1 MLTRRPLLT
10 DAALAVLVVIA
21 VSAPIIANTGR
32 TGQPS
37 PLAFAFV
44 GVLAGLMFLRRRYP
58 VLIMLLSTATL
69 IGYYT
74 LELPPIGL
82 AVPLAAPLY
91 SAAEQGRTRAAIGV
105 AAAVMVIST
114 VARLGEGD
122 DPAYV
127 LGLDFGGWIALFAA
141 VIALGDAVRSR
152 RGWRAELAKQARAAE
167 QERERE
173 AAARVEQERLRIA
186 RDLHD
191 LLAHTV
197 AVISLHTDVA
207 RETLREDPDRA
218 ERSLTAARTA
228 CSEVVQ
234 ELRATLGALRAGE
247 SDPDA
252 PVPGLAR
259 LSELT
264 DSATTAGLTVRVHT
278 EGTPSPLPALADATA
293 YRVLQEALSNIR
305 RHAAAR
311 TVEITL
317 TYRPEHLHLSIR
329 DDGQGPSA
337 TTDGGGWGIM
347 GMRERLAL
355 LGGELRTS
363 APSRGGFLV
372 EAQIPVRGR
381 P

>member
-1 MLTRRPLLT
+1 MLSRRPLLT
-10 DAALAVLVVIA
+10 DAALAVLVLLA
-21 VSAPIIANTGR
+21 VGAAITANIGR
-32 TGQPS
+32 PGPPG
-37 PLAFAFV
+37 PLGYAFA
-44 GVLAGLMFLRRRYP
+44 VLFAGLMFLRRRHPVP
-58 VLIMLLSTATL
+58 VLLMSAAAL
-69 IGYYT
+69 IAYYV
-74 LELPPIGL
+74 LGLPPIGL

-91 SAAEQGRTRAAIGV
+91 SAAEQGRTRWAAGV
-105 AAAVMVIST
+105 ATAVLVVST
-114 VARLGEGD
+114 VARLDEGD

-127 LGLDFGGWIALFAA
+127 LGLDFGVSAALFAA
-141 VIALGDAVRSR
+141 VIAFGDAVRSR

-167 QERERE
+167 LDRERE

-247 SDPDA
+247 SDP
-252 PVPGLAR
+252 VPGLDR
-259 LSELT
+259 LAELV
-264 DSATTAGLTVRVHT
+264 DSATTAGLTVTVRT
-278 EGTPSPLPALADATA
+278 EGEPAALPAVADATA
-293 YRVLQEALSNIR
+293 YRVAQESLSNIR
-305 RHAAAR
+305 RHANAR
-311 TVEITL
+311 TVKITL
-317 TYRPEHLHLSIR
+317 SYRPDELVLAIR
-329 DDGQGPSA
+329 DDGQGPADSA
-337 TTDGGGWGIM
+337 ADGGWGIM

-355 LGGELRTS
+355 LGGALHTS
-363 APSRGGFLV
+363 TPSGGGFLV
-372 EAQIPVRGR
+372 EAHIPLRAR